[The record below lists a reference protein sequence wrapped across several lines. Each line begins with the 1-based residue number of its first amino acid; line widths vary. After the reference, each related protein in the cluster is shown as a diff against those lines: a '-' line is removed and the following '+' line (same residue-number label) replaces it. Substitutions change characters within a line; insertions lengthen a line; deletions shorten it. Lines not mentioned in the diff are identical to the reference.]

1 MLSKN
6 YLISRFYQQIK
17 FLITFIT
24 IGTMFAQT
32 MWKFL
37 FNATVA
43 SIRLYC
49 WSSKHYCCVLEIKID
64 KI

>member
-24 IGTMFAQT
+24 IGTMFAHSPRKVFKCQ
-32 MWKFL
+32 FGVY
-37 FNATVA
+37 AA
-43 SIRLYC
+43 ILYI
-49 WSSKHYCCVLEIKID
+49 E
-64 KI
+64 